1 MNSVGTGAD
10 MAEEAMDG
18 STKPSSGVA
27 LFLCDEDAHTPA
39 FAPIQLHGDITLK
52 ELAEEYCITSVL
64 ECDSTGCV
72 QPRAVALD
80 SPLDTLR
87 GGKYYIARRDL
98 PRVGCSPRVTFRG
111 KITVEEFEADHVLGR
126 QQQGKEKEN
135 YGPVALSASTT
146 TAGNSIAPIKSAT
159 RKRLRRDEESNDDD
173 DEDGYEK
180 GTNIDGDDTDDDG
193 VNMSDVMDVARCEF
207 VPFVGDL
214 YGDGREAMIR
224 LEDAKRLC
232 ENVESDELMFAA
244 RHAEAE
250 EILAEA
256 KRVLL
261 ELTPCGNTG
270 GSVGINLC

>member
-1 MNSVGTGAD
+1 
-10 MAEEAMDG
+10 MAKEAMDA
-18 STKPSSGVA
+18 SKKPSSGVA

-39 FAPIQLHGDITLK
+39 FAPIQLHGDITLQ

-135 YGPVALSASTT
+135 HGPVALSAN
-146 TAGNSIAPIKSAT
+146 TATAVTSIASIHPAT
-159 RKRLRRDEESNDDD
+159 RKRPRDDEESNDDD
-173 DEDGYEK
+173 DDDYEK
-180 GTNIDGDDTDDDG
+180 GANIDGVDADDDG
-193 VNMSDVMDVARCEF
+193 VNMNDVMDVTRYKF

-250 EILAEA
+250 NILAEA

-261 ELTPCGNTG
+261 DLTP
-270 GSVGINLC
+270 